1 MSVTGPCERSARR
14 GPLDEITTLRLGT
27 TVRLGLCTCTS
38 QFTSSYNVLRVEEK
52 FNPSP
57 TVVKMRKLYDG
68 KRQRVGGSENAFLA
82 WTDDDQFD
90 EKAAGAVHKSSLE
103 SERSVREWM

>member
-1 MSVTGPCERSARR
+1 MFASRCLSCGCALASRCLAVTKPA
-14 GPLDEITTLRLGT
+14 
-27 TVRLGLCTCTS
+27 VRFYIS
-38 QFTSSYNVLRVEEK
+38 QK

-82 WTDDDQFD
+82 WSGDDHFD
-90 EKAAGAVHKSSLE
+90 KKAADAVHNKFFGK
-103 SERSVREWM
+103 RAKRA

>member
-1 MSVTGPCERSARR
+1 MRHCALRRSPCS
-14 GPLDEITTLRLGT
+14 RLGASL
-27 TVRLGLCTCTS
+27 VWSCA
-38 QFTSSYNVLRVEEK
+38 RVSVPGSHEAGRALLHRPQK

-82 WTDDDQFD
+82 WSGDDQFD
-90 EKAAGAVHKSSLE
+90 QKAADAVLNKFFGA
-103 SERSVREWM
+103 

>member
-1 MSVTGPCERSARR
+1 MRTSRDLRTTGLQPAFASRCLSCGRALASRCLAVTKPA
-14 GPLDEITTLRLGT
+14 
-27 TVRLGLCTCTS
+27 VRFYIS
-38 QFTSSYNVLRVEEK
+38 QK

-90 EKAAGAVHKSSLE
+90 EKAAGAVHNKFFGK
-103 SERSVREWM
+103 